1 MIESLSK
8 RTDYPSLLDYNYLNQ
23 ASLGLI
29 GSPAVEAMNDFLYH
43 VARHG
48 NLKMSDEQEINFL
61 NPLKRNIAKLLDTK
75 EEHVAIMGSASEML
89 GQLPYIFKPKKNT
102 KIVAV
107 STDFPALTR
116 PWISYCKTQLCEMHF
131 VEDDKSTNLTDQI
144 IQAIDKRTAIV
155 TVSLVQFSTGTK
167 IDIQKLSI
175 VTKQAGAKLIIDI
188 TQAAG
193 AIPISVRNIDADVLV
208 CSGYKWLGGHGGIG
222 IALTSPEFLK
232 KDPIMTGWMGAPDPF
247 DMKAKNS
254 SYSQDARKYTMATM
268 SYISIRGLEVA
279 VNELLNLNMINI
291 SLHANKLK
299 NLLSTQLKG
308 TQWNLYRPED
318 DIDACSHIVSIE
330 SFSHNIRKQFEKLKS
345 DAIICG
351 IRNDR
356 IRISISHYN
365 NQMDIEKLLNALS

>member
-8 RTDYPSLLDYNYLNQ
+8 RTDYPSLLNYNYLNQ

-167 IDIQKLSI
+167 IDIQKLST

-247 DMKAKNS
+247 NMQAKNS

-318 DIDACSHIVSIE
+318 DIDASSHIVSIE

-345 DAIICG
+345 NAIICG

>member
-8 RTDYPSLLDYNYLNQ
+8 RTDYPSLLDYTYLNQ

-29 GSPAVEAMNDFLYH
+29 GTPAVEAMNDFLYN

-48 NLKMSDEQEINFL
+48 NLKMSDEQELNFL
-61 NPLKRNIAKLLDTK
+61 NQLKRNIAKLLNAK

-116 PWISYCKTQLCEMHF
+116 PWISYCKIHSCEMHF
-131 VEDDKSTNLTDQI
+131 VQDDKSTNLTEQI

-167 IDIQKLSI
+167 IDIQDL
-175 VTKQAGAKLIIDI
+175 VAATKQAGAKLIIDI

-193 AIPISVRNIDADVLV
+193 AIPISARNIDADVLV

-247 DMKAKNS
+247 NMQAKHS

-268 SYISIRGLEVA
+268 SYISIKGLEVA
-279 VNELLNLNMINI
+279 VNELLNLNITNVSI
-291 SLHANKLK
+291 HANKLK
-299 NLLSTQLKG
+299 TLLSNQLEE
-308 TQWNLYRPED
+308 TRWNLYRAKD
-318 DIDACSHIVSIE
+318 DVSASSHIISIE
-330 SFSHNIRKQFEKLKS
+330 SLSKNIRDNFEKLKTNT
-345 DAIICG
+345 IICG
-351 IRNDR
+351 IRNNR

-365 NQMDIEKLLNALS
+365 NQTDIEKLINALN

>member
-8 RTDYPSLLDYNYLNQ
+8 RADYPSLLDYNYLNQ

-167 IDIQKLSI
+167 IDIQKLTT

-247 DMKAKNS
+247 NMQAKNS

-318 DIDACSHIVSIE
+318 DIDTSSHIVSIE

-345 DAIICG
+345 NAIICG

>member
-29 GSPAVEAMNDFLYH
+29 GSPAVEAMNDFLH
-43 VARHG
+43 NVARHG

-167 IDIQKLSI
+167 IDIQKLSTI
-175 VTKQAGAKLIIDI
+175 TKQAGAKLIIDI

-247 DMKAKNS
+247 NMQAKNS

-318 DIDACSHIVSIE
+318 DIDTSSHIVSIE

-345 DAIICG
+345 NAIICG

>member
-8 RTDYPSLLDYNYLNQ
+8 RTDYPSLLNYNYLNQ

-61 NPLKRNIAKLLDTK
+61 NPLKRNIAKLLDAK

-167 IDIQKLSI
+167 IDIQKLST

-193 AIPISVRNIDADVLV
+193 AIPISVRNIDAEVLV

-247 DMKAKNS
+247 NMQAKHS

-279 VNELLNLNMINI
+279 VNELLNLNIINI

-318 DIDACSHIVSIE
+318 DINASSHIVSIE
-330 SFSHNIRKQFEKLKS
+330 SFSHNVLKQFEKLKS
-345 DAIICG
+345 NAIICG

-365 NQMDIEKLLNALS
+365 NQMDIEKLLNTLS

>member
-8 RTDYPSLLDYNYLNQ
+8 RTDYPSLLDYSYLNQ

-167 IDIQKLSI
+167 IDIQKLST

-247 DMKAKNS
+247 NMQAKNS

>member
-1 MIESLSK
+1 M
-8 RTDYPSLLDYNYLNQ
+8 NQ

-167 IDIQKLSI
+167 IDIQKLSTI
-175 VTKQAGAKLIIDI
+175 TKQAGAKLIIDI

-247 DMKAKNS
+247 NMQAKNS

-318 DIDACSHIVSIE
+318 DIDTSSHIVSIE

-345 DAIICG
+345 NAIICG

>member
-8 RTDYPSLLDYNYLNQ
+8 RTDYPSLLDYSYLNQ

-167 IDIQKLSI
+167 IDIQKLSTI
-175 VTKQAGAKLIIDI
+175 TKQAGAKLIIDI

-247 DMKAKNS
+247 NMQAKNS

-318 DIDACSHIVSIE
+318 DIDTSSHIVSIE

-345 DAIICG
+345 NAIICG

>member
-29 GSPAVEAMNDFLYH
+29 GSPAVEAMNDFLH
-43 VARHG
+43 NVARHG

-167 IDIQKLSI
+167 IDIQKLST

-222 IALTSPEFLK
+222 IALPSPEFLK

-247 DMKAKNS
+247 NMQAKNS

-318 DIDACSHIVSIE
+318 DIDTSSHIVSIE

-345 DAIICG
+345 NAIICG

>member
-131 VEDDKSTNLTDQI
+131 VEDDKRTNLTDQI

-155 TVSLVQFSTGTK
+155 TVSLIQFSTGTK
-167 IDIQKLSI
+167 IDIQKLST

-247 DMKAKNS
+247 NMQAKNS

-308 TQWNLYRPED
+308 TQWNLYRPDD
-318 DIDACSHIVSIE
+318 DIDTSSHIVSIE
-330 SFSHNIRKQFEKLKS
+330 SSSHNIRKQFEKLKS
-345 DAIICG
+345 NAIICG
-351 IRNDR
+351 IRNNR

-365 NQMDIEKLLNALS
+365 NQTDIEKLINVLS

>member
-8 RTDYPSLLDYNYLNQ
+8 RTDYPSLLDYSYLNQ

-116 PWISYCKTQLCEMHF
+116 PWISYSKTQLCEMHF

-167 IDIQKLSI
+167 IDIQKLST

-247 DMKAKNS
+247 DMQAKNS

-291 SLHANKLK
+291 SLHANKLR
-299 NLLSTQLKG
+299 NLLSTQLRG

-318 DIDACSHIVSIE
+318 DIDTSSHIVSIE

-345 DAIICG
+345 NAIICG
-351 IRNDR
+351 IRNNR

-365 NQMDIEKLLNALS
+365 NQTDIEKLINVLS

>member
-29 GSPAVEAMNDFLYH
+29 GSPAVEAMNDFLH
-43 VARHG
+43 NVARHG

-167 IDIQKLSI
+167 IDIQKLTT

-247 DMKAKNS
+247 NMQAKNS

-318 DIDACSHIVSIE
+318 DIDTSSHIVSIE

-345 DAIICG
+345 NAIICG

>member
-8 RTDYPSLLDYNYLNQ
+8 RTDYPSLLDYTYLNQ

-29 GSPAVEAMNDFLYH
+29 GTPAVKAMNDFLYD

-48 NLKMSDEQEINFL
+48 NLKMSDEQEVNFF
-61 NPLKRNIAKLLDTK
+61 NPLKRNIAKLLDTN
-75 EEHVAIMGSASEML
+75 EEQIAIMGSASEML

-116 PWISYCKTQLCEMHF
+116 PWISYCKIHSCEMHF
-131 VEDDKSTNLTDQI
+131 VEDDKSTNLTEQI
-144 IQAIDKRTAIV
+144 IEAIDKRTAAV

-167 IDIQKLSI
+167 IDIQELI
-175 VTKQAGAKLIIDI
+175 TVTKQAGAKLIIDI

-193 AIPISVRNIDADVLV
+193 AIPISVRNIGADVLV

-222 IALTSPEFLK
+222 IALTSLEFLK

-247 DMKAKNS
+247 NMQATHS

-268 SYISIRGLEVA
+268 SYISIKGLEVA
-279 VNELLNLNMINI
+279 LNELLKLNIINI
-291 SLHANKLK
+291 SMHANKLK
-299 NLLSTQLKG
+299 NFLSNQLEESR
-308 TQWNLYRPED
+308 WNLYRSED
-318 DIDACSHIVSIE
+318 DISASSHIISLE
-330 SFSHNIRKQFEKLKS
+330 SFSHNIHNQFEKLKTN
-345 DAIICG
+345 AIICG
-351 IRNDR
+351 IRNNR

-365 NQMDIEKLLNALS
+365 NQTDIEKLINALS